1 MSLLQ
6 PSQRC
11 QLARGR
17 SGLVHPREAPPIAP
31 PLTPCLV
38 CFCLFQPGW
47 GIQRVSLLLSS
58 QHRCCSVPRPPR
70 RGGRAGRGELG
81 WRIWKVNSRVSLT
94 RWLLAF
100 FAGSFFGSE
109 RAFPALAHT
118 THTHTHPCSS
128 SPGLGMHSAH
138 TRVSGTVYGGEGK
151 RGACK
156 ARCSFFRLRGPP
168 WGSHGGRRDSPWFQL
183 LSLTQA
189 TQLEERGI
197 YLFKATGTGG
207 RVGTEKIKRVVRK
220 RWVQDCKNG
229 PRVLGGT

>member
-58 QHRCCSVPRPPR
+58 QHRCCSVPRPPG

-118 THTHTHPCSS
+118 THTHTLTLAPALPVWACTV
-128 SPGLGMHSAH
+128 H
-138 TRVSGTVYGGEGK
+138 TRASLGQFTGEREKGAPVKLVAAFSG
-151 RGACK
+151 
-156 ARCSFFRLRGPP
+156 
-168 WGSHGGRRDSPWFQL
+168 
-183 LSLTQA
+183 
-189 TQLEERGI
+189 
-197 YLFKATGTGG
+197 
-207 RVGTEKIKRVVRK
+207 
-220 RWVQDCKNG
+220 
-229 PRVLGGT
+229 